1 MWYAFYV
8 AWARTDG
15 NDRLSWAA
23 RPLCPLDLVVRS
35 PRNAESF
42 KDWGFGFMSSVID
55 RSSSRIKPEKI
66 EQAVIRFAGDSGDGM
81 QITGSQFTNTVAL
94 YGNDIATFPD
104 FPAEIRAPAGTLPG
118 VSGYQLHF
126 ASSDVYTP
134 GDAVDVLIAM
144 NPAALKVNIADLK
157 PNGIL
162 IVNSDSFGENDLRK
176 AQLTAN
182 PLEDHSLDKYRL
194 FSVELER
201 LTRVS
206 LEHLGLDAK
215 SMDRCKN
222 FFALGMCYWLYNRS
236 TESTVRWIE
245 DKFKNKPL
253 LVEAN
258 KLAMKAGYSYCEA
271 TEAFQISY
279 EIPPAQLA
287 PGSYRNMSGNQALAL
302 GFVTASQKSGLRL
315 FQGSY
320 PITPASDILHEL
332 AQYKDFGVMT
342 FQAEDE
348 IAAVTSTI
356 GAAYAGALGLTTTS
370 GPGMALKTEAI
381 GLAIAVEIPLVI
393 CDIQRGGPSTG
404 LPTKTEQADLLQAL
418 FGRNSEAPVP
428 VIAPATP
435 SDCFWAAIEASRIAV
450 KYMVPVILLSDG
462 YLANG
467 AEPWRIPDLA
477 EIPEIP
483 VQFATEPNSPGGYL
497 PYKRN
502 PDTLAR
508 PWAVP
513 GTPGLEH
520 RIGGLEKQDVTGNIN
535 YEPLNH
541 ENMVRIRAA
550 KVAAIAQDIPEAVP
564 SGDPK
569 GDLLIIAW
577 GSTHGAITAAVNAQ
591 RAEGRKIGHVHLR
604 HLNPLPSNLG
614 DVIKRY
620 KHVLVPE
627 LNMGQLLWIL
637 RAKFLVDAVGL
648 NKIQGRPFK
657 QAELEQKIEEM
668 LGVD

>member
-1 MWYAFYV
+1 MSTLIEV
-8 AWARTDG
+8 PPVKHKREV
-15 NDRLSWAA
+15 
-23 RPLCPLDLVVRS
+23 LD
-35 PRNAESF
+35 
-42 KDWGFGFMSSVID
+42 
-55 RSSSRIKPEKI
+55 
-66 EQAVIRFAGDSGDGM
+66 QAVIRFAGDSGDGM
-81 QITGSQFTNTVAL
+81 QITGSQFTNTAAL

-104 FPAEIRAPAGTLPG
+104 YPAEIRAPAGTIPG
-118 VSGYQLHF
+118 VSGFQLHF
-126 ASSDVYTP
+126 SSNEVYTP
-134 GDAVDVLIAM
+134 GDAIDVLIAM

-157 PNGIL
+157 ANGIL
-162 IVNSDSFGENDLRK
+162 IVNSDSFKEGDLRK
-176 AQLTAN
+176 AQMTSN

-201 LTRVS
+201 LTRRS

-236 TESTVRWIE
+236 MEPTVRWVE

-258 KLAMKAGYSYCEA
+258 KLALKGGYSYCEA
-271 TEAFQISY
+271 TEAFQTSY
-279 EIPPAQLA
+279 EIPPAQLT
-287 PGSYRNMSGNQALAL
+287 PGLYRSMSGNQALAL
-302 GFVTASQKSGLRL
+302 GFVTAAQKSGLTL

-332 AQYKDFGVMT
+332 SMYKDFGVMT

-348 IAAVTSTI
+348 IAAVTSAI
-356 GAAYAGALGLTTTS
+356 GAAYAGALAITTTS
-370 GPGMALKTEAI
+370 GPGMALKTEAM
-381 GLAIAVEIPLVI
+381 GLAVAVEIPLVI

-418 FGRNSEAPVP
+418 FGRNSEAPIP
-428 VIAPATP
+428 VLAASTPA
-435 SDCFWAAIEASRIAV
+435 DCFWVAIEACRIAV
-450 KYMVPVILLSDG
+450 KYMVPVIILSDG

-467 AEPWRIPDLA
+467 AEPWRIPDLKD
-477 EIPEIP
+477 IPDFP
-483 VQFATEPNSPGGYL
+483 VKFATDPNGFL

-502 PDTLAR
+502 PQTLAR

-520 RIGGLEKQDVTGNIN
+520 RIGGLEKQDPTGNIN

-550 KVAAIAQDIPEAVP
+550 KVAAVAQDIPNVLPA
-564 SGDPK
+564 GDSE
-569 GDLLIIAW
+569 GDLLIVAW
-577 GSTHGAITAAVNAQ
+577 GSTAGSITAALKAQ
-591 RAEGRKIGHVHLR
+591 RAKGRKIGHLHLR

-614 DVIKRY
+614 DVLKRY
-620 KHVLVPE
+620 KKVLVPE
-627 LNMGQLLWIL
+627 LNMGQLLWVL
-637 RAKFLVDAVGL
+637 RAKYLVDAIGL

-657 QAELEQKIEEM
+657 QAELEQKIEEV
-668 LGVD
+668 LGL

>member
-1 MWYAFYV
+1 MATT
-8 AWARTDG
+8 TDI
-15 NDRLSWAA
+15 
-23 RPLCPLDLVVRS
+23 PLPKHKREVVER
-35 PRNAESF
+35 
-42 KDWGFGFMSSVID
+42 
-55 RSSSRIKPEKI
+55 
-66 EQAVIRFAGDSGDGM
+66 AVIRFAGDSGDGM
-81 QITGSQFTNTVAL
+81 QVTGSQFTNTVAL

-126 ASSDVYTP
+126 SSNEIYTP

-144 NPAALKVNIADLK
+144 NPAALKMNIADLK
-157 PNGIL
+157 ANGIL
-162 IVNSDSFGENDLRK
+162 IVNSDAFAETDLRK
-176 AQLTAN
+176 AQMTSN

-201 LTRVS
+201 LTKVA

-215 SMDRCKN
+215 SVSRCKN

-236 TESTVRWIE
+236 MDSTVRWIE

-287 PGSYRNMSGNQALAL
+287 PGFYRNLSGNQALAL

-332 AQYKDFGVMT
+332 SQYKDFGVMT

-348 IAAVTSTI
+348 IAAITSAI
-356 GAAYAGALGLTTTS
+356 GAAYAGALAITTTS
-370 GPGMALKTEAI
+370 GPGMALKTEAM
-381 GLAIAVEIPLVI
+381 GLAVAVEIPLVV

-418 FGRNSEAPVP
+418 FGRNSEAPIP
-428 VIAPATP
+428 VIAASTP
-435 SDCFWAAIEASRIAV
+435 GDCFWVALEACRIAV

-467 AEPWRIPDLA
+467 AEPWRIPDEK

-483 VQFATEPNSPGGYL
+483 VHFATNPEGFL
-497 PYKRN
+497 PYKRD
-502 PDTLAR
+502 PQTLSR
-508 PWAVP
+508 PWAIP

-520 RIGGLEKQDVTGNIN
+520 RVGGLEKQDVTGNVN

-541 ENMVRIRAA
+541 ENMVRARAA
-550 KVAAIAQDIPEAVP
+550 KVAGIVQDVPDAVP
-564 SGDPK
+564 AGDPS

-577 GSTHGAITAAVNAQ
+577 GSTHGPITAAMKTQ
-591 RAEGRKIGHVHLR
+591 RAKGQRIGHVHLR
-604 HLNPLPSNLG
+604 HLNPMPKNLG
-614 DVIKRY
+614 DVISRY
-620 KHVLVPE
+620 DKTLVPE
-627 LNMGQLLWIL
+627 MNMGQLLMLL
-637 RAKFLVDAVGL
+637 RAKFLVDAQGY
-648 NKIQGRPFK
+648 NKIQGKPFK
-657 QAELEQKIEEM
+657 QSEIEEKIEE
-668 LGVD
+668 LLD